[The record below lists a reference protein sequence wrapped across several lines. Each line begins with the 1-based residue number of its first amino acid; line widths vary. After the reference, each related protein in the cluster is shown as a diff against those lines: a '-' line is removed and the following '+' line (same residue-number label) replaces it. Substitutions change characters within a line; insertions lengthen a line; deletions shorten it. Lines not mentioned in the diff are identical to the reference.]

1 MNLATLPTRLFV
13 LPLYRLPWLL
23 LAATAL
29 GLELTALYF
38 QYVLELDP
46 CVLCVYE
53 RTAVAGIFA
62 AGLLG
67 AIAPRVRLLR
77 WSGLVLWGVSA
88 GWGLLIAMQ
97 HVGIQLGELDLTCD
111 YLPDFP
117 AWAPLEQWW
126 PEVFMP
132 TGLCGDVQWVFAGLS
147 MPQWMVVIYSL
158 YLVVLAVVVAA
169 GLAGSL
175 RGWKGTPR
183 T

>member
-1 MNLATLPTRLFV
+1 MNLVTLPTRLFV
-13 LPLYRLPWLL
+13 LPRYRLPWLL

-53 RTAVAGIFA
+53 RTGVAGIFA

-67 AIAPRVRLLR
+67 AIVPRLRLFR

-88 GWGLLIAMQ
+88 GWGLSIAMQ
-97 HVGIQLGELDLTCD
+97 HVGIQLGKIDLTCS

-147 MPQWMVVIYSL
+147 MPQWMVVIFSL
-158 YLVVLAVVVAA
+158 YLLVLAAVVAA
-169 GLAGSL
+169 GLVDVL
-175 RGWKGTPR
+175 RARKGATR
-183 T
+183 N